1 MGLTPKQW
9 ALRGV
14 LANFTYALFPFLSFF
29 FLSLNM
35 VVDVKEF
42 ISDVRSMSTVERKRS
57 WTVMMVWY
65 SNTQNQGYRLKVMA
79 AQRGR
84 LTRMG

>member
-35 VVDVKEF
+35 VVDVKGF
-42 ISDVRSMSTVERKRS
+42 IDDSHSFFDLRILLLENYPKAILTYVQIL
-57 WTVMMVWY
+57 Y
-65 SNTQNQGYRLKVMA
+65 SLEYSL
-79 AQRGR
+79 
-84 LTRMG
+84 